1 MKYRA
6 KYRRVPI
13 PGLFWYLFE
22 YQGPEPRAIVLT
34 ARLVNYTLLN
44 INLQ

>member
-6 KYRRVPI
+6 KYPRVPI

-22 YQGPEPRAIVLT
+22 YQGPERRAIVLT
-34 ARLVNYTLLN
+34 TCLVNYILLN
-44 INLQ
+44 IYLQ